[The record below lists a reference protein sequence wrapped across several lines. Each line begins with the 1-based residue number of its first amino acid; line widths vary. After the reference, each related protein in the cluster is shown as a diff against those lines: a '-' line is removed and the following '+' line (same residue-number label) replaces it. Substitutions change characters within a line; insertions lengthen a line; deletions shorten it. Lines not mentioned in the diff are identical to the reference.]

1 MNRQLNFSRII
12 HRIHF
17 QFRLTQ
23 VLTRLALLTIAV
35 MLLTWRLI
43 DLADEFLKGEIHMST
58 SAGILTGMAAFLL
71 QALII
76 VGLAL
81 VIFWIMRRPQTQPD
95 TVWQE

>member
-1 MNRQLNFSRII
+1 MDRKNNFLRII

-81 VIFWIMRRPQTQPD
+81 VIFWIMRRPQIQPD

>member
-1 MNRQLNFSRII
+1 
-12 HRIHF
+12 
-17 QFRLTQ
+17 
-23 VLTRLALLTIAV
+23 

-81 VIFWIMRRPQTQPD
+81 VIFWIKMKTSNSNRHCVARIAQSFSREATSNQSRIKYS
-95 TVWQE
+95 

>member
-1 MNRQLNFSRII
+1 MNRQLNFSRIT
-12 HRIHF
+12 HRFHF
-17 QFRLTQ
+17 QFRLTR
-23 VLTRLALLTIAV
+23 VIMRLASFTISV
-35 MLLTWRLI
+35 TLLTWRLI

-81 VIFWIMRRPQTQPD
+81 VIFWIMRRPQIQPD
-95 TVWQE
+95 TVRQE

>member
-1 MNRQLNFSRII
+1 VII
-12 HRIHF
+12 
-17 QFRLTQ
+17 
-23 VLTRLALLTIAV
+23 RLALLAIPV

-43 DLADEFLKGEIHMST
+43 DLVDEFLNGEIHMST

-81 VIFWIMRRPQTQPD
+81 VIFWIMRRPQIQPD

>member
-1 MNRQLNFSRII
+1 MDRKNNFSRIT

-17 QFRLTQ
+17 QFWLTQ
-23 VLTRLALLTIAV
+23 VIIRLALLAIPV
-35 MLLTWRLI
+35 VLLTWRLI
-43 DLADEFLKGEIHMST
+43 DLVDEFLNGEIHMST

-81 VIFWIMRRPQTQPD
+81 VIFWIMRRPQIQLD
-95 TVWQE
+95 TVRQE

>member
-1 MNRQLNFSRII
+1 MDRKNNFLRII

-23 VLTRLALLTIAV
+23 VITRLALLTIAV

-43 DLADEFLKGEIHMST
+43 DLADEFLKGEIRMST

-81 VIFWIMRRPQTQPD
+81 AIFWIMRRPHIQPG
-95 TVWQE
+95 TVGLE